1 MYMPSLLIIPWSQT
15 DLKMSMTMHVDHTV
29 TQLNVIWILRC
40 AVNIMILDNK
50 MNNWLKQISH
60 CSQKQTIF
68 NYNTCI
74 IM

>member
-40 AVNIMILDNK
+40 AVGLNIMILVK
-50 MNNWLKQISH
+50 
-60 CSQKQTIF
+60 
-68 NYNTCI
+68 
-74 IM
+74 